1 MAQVENPT
9 GGIVPSDIPVAAA
22 VAMPAPDVESQFR
35 QEHTASEE
43 FGDERAGMGMGIALF
58 VLILV
63 GLLGCITSYI
73 MYLGYDCLTMLV
85 PSGIFVIVAIVI
97 ASVLTC
103 GCCCAVKYKLRP
115 HVKKWVTATLVVLCL
130 LLAIQIIVIVLLI
143 VLWYHPMIDIF
154 YIVQLVLLSL
164 ALVFSGLF
172 AWGRSCCAPRPS
184 VSSIVVH
191 VLRIEF

>member
-1 MAQVENPT
+1 MAQAKNPT

-22 VAMPAPDVESQFR
+22 VTMPAPNVESQFR
-35 QEHTASEE
+35 QEQTAFQE

-63 GLLGCITSYI
+63 GLLGCITGYI
-73 MYLGYDCLTMLV
+73 MYLGYNGLPMLV
-85 PSGIFVIVAIVI
+85 PSSIFVIAAIVI
-97 ASVLTC
+97 ASVLSC
-103 GCCCAVKYKLRP
+103 GCCCAGKYKLRP
-115 HVKKWVTATLVVLCL
+115 RVKKWVTATLVVLCL

-143 VLWYHPMIDIF
+143 MLCHHPMIDIF

-172 AWGRSCCAPRPS
+172 TWGRSGCSPRSS
-184 VSSIVVH
+184 VSSIVPP
-191 VLRIEF
+191 